1 MIKNKNED
9 EIYKMVEPLLDTLK
23 ERVEDKWFNSK
34 YEAVKAAS
42 NTPKG
47 DFGEAV
53 TTLLIN
59 EIVGVGADIINS
71 GKGAFDILTN
81 SGIKFENKLAT
92 EDTSGGFQFN
102 GIKKDVDY
110 DYVFGIGVSPNDLW
124 FGIWSKK
131 EIKELTVSMTK
142 DGSDSFK
149 LSARKNSDAKYPTF
163 PLTKENF
170 NREVSKI
177 V

>member
-1 MIKNKNED
+1 MNNIEK
-9 EIYKMVEPLLDTLK
+9 IISPLLEKLAG
-23 ERVEDKWFNSK
+23 RVEDKWYKSK
-34 YEAVKAAS
+34 YEVVKAAA

-47 DFGEAV
+47 DFGEEV
-53 TTLLIN
+53 TATLIK
-59 EIVGVGADIINS
+59 EIIGMNAKIING
-71 GKGAFDILTN
+71 GKGEFDILTN

-102 GIKKDVDY
+102 GIKKDVIY
-110 DYVFGIGVSPNDLW
+110 DYVFGLGVSPNDLW

-131 EIKELTVSMTK
+131 EMENLTTSMTK

-149 LSARKNSDAKYPTF
+149 LSARKTSGAKYSLL
-163 PLTKENF
+163 PLTLEKF
-170 NREVSKI
+170 KREVSKI

>member
-1 MIKNKNED
+1 MTD
-9 EIYKMVEPLLDTLK
+9 TIYEMVTPALERLGG
-23 ERVEDKWFNSK
+23 RVEDKWYNSK
-34 YEAVKAAS
+34 YGVVKAAA

-47 DFGEAV
+47 DFGEEVVA
-53 TTLLIN
+53 LFIN
-59 EIVGVGADIINS
+59 IIVGMPTDIING
-71 GKGAFDILTN
+71 GKGPFDLLTK
-81 SGIKFENKLAT
+81 SGVTIENKLAT

-102 GIKKDVDY
+102 GLKKDVDY
-110 DYVFGIGVSPNDLW
+110 DYAFCLGVSPNDLW

-131 EIKELTVSMTK
+131 EVEKLTVSMTK

-149 LSARKNSDAKYPTF
+149 LSARKKANAMYSMT

-170 NREVSKI
+170 YREVSKI